1 MAGVVSRIEEE
12 EKAQWDWFFA
22 TTEEL
27 EKARTRI
34 GSLEED
40 LDKAKADATREV
52 LTGPTI
58 SEPMALV
65 NLQTSS
71 ESVAS
76 AEPESSNAQEQ
87 ELSNLREELV
97 DQEALRARDKE

>member
-1 MAGVVSRIEEE
+1 MVSRIEEE
-12 EKAQWDWFFA
+12 ERAQWDQLFT

-40 LDKAKADATREV
+40 LEKAKADTTKEV

-58 SEPMALV
+58 SKPVAPV
-65 NLQTSS
+65 NLQTST
-71 ESVAS
+71 EPVAS
-76 AEPESSNAQEQ
+76 TEPESSN
-87 ELSNLREELV
+87 V
-97 DQEALRARDKE
+97 